1 MTETKIDI
9 SELKTEDSDLVKE
22 LAKFLEEKT
31 NTQIETGTSA
41 ITVKDEESAIS
52 RGHLRVLLKKFLHNQ
67 ELKEHFRII
76 GGKDNTLIVKEKK
89 VEEEDE

>member
-31 NTQIETGTSA
+31 NTQIETGTST
-41 ITVKDEESAIS
+41 ITIKDEESAIS
-52 RGHLRVLLKKFLHNQ
+52 RGYLRVLLKKFLHNQ

-89 VEEEDE
+89 VGEEEE